1 MSETGRR
8 EGEKAVYEGRRE
20 REKEDSGKQRQALTR
35 QQRPGEWRAAVGSG
49 DRW

>member
-20 REKEDSGKQRQALTR
+20 REKEDR
-35 QQRPGEWRAAVGSG
+35 VGSR
-49 DRW
+49 DRH

>member
-20 REKEDSGKQRQALTR
+20 REKE
-35 QQRPGEWRAAVGSG
+35 EWGAETGTDPAAEA
-49 DRW
+49 R